1 MMRLSF
7 NLKSFCLARQLI
19 FWVSFLSLLPLE
31 MGLVGKTAPSL
42 AQVSFPTCQAPL
54 DREFLLLI
62 NTPNVESQE
71 RLRNSI
77 PTQMNQIVCRYND
90 QIVTRLGG
98 FRSLDEADRFG
109 KYVVEVVGLPA
120 VIATPRQSQIL
131 TEEFP
136 SPSNQPNNP
145 PTVGYNPQPL
155 GRGYVVLVNYF
166 NRPETANELRT
177 ITGKEVG
184 LGVYLGNPYL
194 LALQTNNMAEA
205 NQLLMRL
212 TNQGF
217 WAVVADSQRVIVLT
231 SQVRY

>member
-1 MMRLSF
+1 
-7 NLKSFCLARQLI
+7 
-19 FWVSFLSLLPLE
+19 
-31 MGLVGKTAPSL
+31 
-42 AQVSFPTCQAPL
+42 
-54 DREFLLLI
+54 
-62 NTPNVESQE
+62 
-71 RLRNSI
+71 
-77 PTQMNQIVCRYND
+77 
-90 QIVTRLGG
+90 
-98 FRSLDEADRFG
+98 
-109 KYVVEVVGLPA
+109 
-120 VIATPRQSQIL
+120 
-131 TEEFP
+131 
-136 SPSNQPNNP
+136 
-145 PTVGYNPQPL
+145 
-155 GRGYVVLVNYF
+155 VVLVNYF